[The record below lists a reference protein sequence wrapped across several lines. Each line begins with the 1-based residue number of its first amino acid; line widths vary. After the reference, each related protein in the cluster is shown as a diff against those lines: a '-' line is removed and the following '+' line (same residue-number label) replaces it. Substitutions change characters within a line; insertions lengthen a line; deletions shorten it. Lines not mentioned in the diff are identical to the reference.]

1 MPSYR
6 QLIKKQ
12 EGCVQKVRKLYEKP
26 CLDVVEFEK
35 EDIMT
40 GGGSAPEEGTI
51 FEITNG
57 VEDLGEF

>member
-1 MPSYR
+1 M
-6 QLIKKQ
+6 
-12 EGCVQKVRKLYEKP
+12 RKLYEKP

-40 GGGSAPEEGTI
+40 GGGSSVEGTI

>member
-1 MPSYR
+1 M
-6 QLIKKQ
+6 
-12 EGCVQKVRKLYEKP
+12 RKLYEKP